1 MMNINGNYYYS
12 IEQMASKIGDV
23 TKPKNTN
30 NKNYTKGLNTS
41 QNTSFKDILENSINK
56 LTFSKHALERLD
68 KRHINLSTSQI
79 ERLTSGADLARQ
91 KGIKESLVLLDDYA
105 FIVNTK
111 TNTVVT
117 AMGNDEK
124 KVFTNIDG
132 AIIM

>member
-1 MMNINGNYYYS
+1 MNINGNYYYS
-12 IEQMASKIGDV
+12 IEQMASKISDV
-23 TKPKNTN
+23 TKQKNVN
-30 NKNYTKGLNTS
+30 NNNYKKGLNTS
-41 QNTSFKDILENSINK
+41 QNASFKDILENSINK
-56 LTFSKHALERLD
+56 LTFSKHALERLN
-68 KRHINLSTSQI
+68 KRHINLSTSQL
-79 ERLTSGADLARQ
+79 ERLTKGADLAKQ

>member
-1 MMNINGNYYYS
+1 MNINGNYYYS